1 MKRVKRASERL
12 SACQAL
18 PADNAHTSV
27 HTPAHLFYQTHY
39 ATLVVPSNRVCF
51 SRMSDHLGEIESS
64 AAQGFLDA
72 GGGDYEGKTTFV
84 AGQAEEDKRDKEAQ
98 GKDSRR
104 AAGATGDEGRAE
116 YGDDDVEAKYGDDE
130 EDFYSDDEGLNDEDG
145 DDLAAQARA
154 ESARIMSKRYRE
166 RTAMKEK
173 FLKKRKK
180 ADAKSRK
187 SKEKMRAKWAKK
199 LASSPF
205 CVDLVAENERID
217 EETRI
222 RLKLEEKR
230 RKRLEKRKEK
240 VKKQIILKALAE
252 ASDLDSLRR
261 EKRLINAEEKRLK
274 ALRDL
279 EKTNGKRK
287 QDLLAAQRAE
297 RQRKQ
302 AQSKFLRE
310 QRRKMMRLK
319 VRVPQICRSQSE
331 REGRRGGRTEGGREM
346 RKPTHSLPCLDL
358 DPHLA
363 HLSTG

>member
-1 MKRVKRASERL
+1 
-12 SACQAL
+12 
-18 PADNAHTSV
+18 
-27 HTPAHLFYQTHY
+27 
-39 ATLVVPSNRVCF
+39 
-51 SRMSDHLGEIESS
+51 MSDLLGEIESS
-64 AAQGFLDA
+64 AAQGLLDA
-72 GGGDYEGKTTFV
+72 GDDDDRGKGAFV
-84 AGQAEEDKRDKEAQ
+84 AGQDE
-98 GKDSRR
+98 GKGGGGARSGARS
-104 AAGATGDEGRAE
+104 AGAGGGGGEYEDEDEG
-116 YGDDDVEAKYGDDE
+116 EAKYGDE
-130 EDFYSDDEGLNDEDG
+130 EDDEYFSSDDEDHDVGSDDEGLS
-145 DDLAAQARA
+145 AQARA
-154 ESARIMSKRYRE
+154 QSARIMSRRYQQ
-166 RTAMKEK
+166 RTAMKQK

-187 SKEKMRAKWAKK
+187 GKEKMRAKWAKK

-222 RLKLEEKR
+222 RLKLEENR
-230 RKRLEKRKEK
+230 RKRLTKRKEK

-261 EKRLINAEEKRLK
+261 EKRLIAAEEKRLK

-319 VRVPQICRSQSE
+319 VGFRL
-331 REGRRGGRTEGGREM
+331 GGRGGDAM
-346 RKPTHSLPCLDL
+346 RRDVI
-358 DPHLA
+358 
-363 HLSTG
+363 